1 MTEFDQ
7 PVVPPLSSQVSL
19 RSDGDTWSITESVGA
34 TALAVAASRAVETA
48 GPDPLIRDEFAR
60 ILVSEAGPAWERLA
74 DPSIAWLDDDE
85 RAQRL
90 HRAGCDY
97 QAVRTHFFDEYCAA
111 VTTAGIRQVVILAS
125 GLDTRAYRLNW
136 PTGTVVYELDQP
148 KVLEYKAHVLQSH
161 GALPA
166 AQRHAVAVDL
176 RDDWPA
182 ALAHAGFDR
191 NRPTAWLAEGLL
203 GYLPSDAQDRL
214 LEMCTLLSAP
224 GSQMATEVFVMKLN
238 GNKQRWNRM
247 RRLGLDIN
255 IEALTYHEPDRSD
268 PAQWLAQHG
277 WQVSSVSNWDLMA
290 ELGRPIPEDLIEEAV
305 TTTLVQAGLGG
316 SNSSFGRAI

>member
-7 PVVPPLSSQVSL
+7 PISPPVSPEFSL
-19 RSDGDTWSITESVGA
+19 RSDGDSWSITESVGA
-34 TALAVAASRAVETA
+34 TALTVAASRAVETS

-60 ILVSEAGPAWERLA
+60 ILVSEAGPAWVRLA
-74 DPSIAWLDDDE
+74 DPSISWLDDDE

-97 QAVRTHFFDEYCAA
+97 QAVRTHFFDEYFAA
-111 VTTAGIRQVVILAS
+111 ATTADIRQVVILAS

-148 KVLEYKAHVLQSH
+148 KVLEYKARVLESH

-182 ALAHAGFDR
+182 ALTQAGFDR
-191 NRPTAWLAEGLL
+191 DQPTAWLAEGLL

-224 GSQMATEVFVMKLN
+224 GSQLATEVFLMKLN

-255 IEALTYHEPDRSD
+255 IEALTYHEPDRTD
-268 PAQWLAQHG
+268 PAQWLAEHG
-277 WQVSSVSNWDLMA
+277 WQVSSVSNSDLMA

-316 SNSSFGRAI
+316 SNFSFGSDI